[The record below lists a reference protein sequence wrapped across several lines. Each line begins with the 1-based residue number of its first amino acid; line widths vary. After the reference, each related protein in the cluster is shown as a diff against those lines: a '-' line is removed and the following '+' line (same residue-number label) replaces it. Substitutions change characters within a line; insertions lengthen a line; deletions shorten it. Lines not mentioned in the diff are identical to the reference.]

1 MGVVTNPV
9 LGGVAIY
16 MVYHAEI
23 SGWGYRRHLW
33 SWRENFAVSSYIPVK
48 YPWGL
53 PGGWLKYGEDAD
65 QAIQRELQEE
75 AGFSIHVKKPLLIGR
90 SKYYPRIDLV
100 FLCEYRQGEFRPSA
114 EVSEARFFE
123 IEALAQLLE
132 PEEYD
137 LISQAIAELNR
148 EEVTKVKSE
157 LKWAKVRR
165 SA

>member
-1 MGVVTNPV
+1 MKEFLFKLWGWLPIPFWAEWRFIWCITQKFLV
-9 LGGVAIY
+9 GAIAIIFDREGKILLFR
-16 MVYHAEI
+16 HT
-23 SGWGYRRHLW
+23 YRR
-33 SWRENFAVSSYIPVK
+33 K

-75 AGFSIHVKKPLLIGR
+75 AGFTIHVKKPLLIGR

-123 IEALAQLLE
+123 IEAVSQLLK
-132 PEEYD
+132 PEEND
-137 LISQAIAELNR
+137 LISQALAELNNDN
-148 EEVTKVKSE
+148 E
-157 LKWAKVRR
+157 R
-165 SA
+165 SRV